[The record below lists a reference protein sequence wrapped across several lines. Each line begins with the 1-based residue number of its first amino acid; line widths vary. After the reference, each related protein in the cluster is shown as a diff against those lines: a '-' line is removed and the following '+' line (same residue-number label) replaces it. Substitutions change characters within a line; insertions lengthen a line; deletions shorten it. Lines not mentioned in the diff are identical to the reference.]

1 MGKTEKAR
9 APAAGN
15 KSAQLRKEE
24 PNMQSMFLTT
34 ITTIALLAGASAAH
48 QKDTTFFAMIGGR
61 CGQVTMPD
69 DMAVHLTA
77 LLKTGTCTDKG
88 FTVQQGTEVLPIPT
102 LGDVTLSL
110 YHRPTTTDMPLEDGM
125 LDDTVDTQD
134 DGCKAVSSAT
144 GDAGYTDSYRGW
156 YDVQG
161 CGRCNDYCRWVG
173 NTGSRGNP
181 ALRLGSRSSAGN
193 PSWWS
198 CALAGTGEQYS
209 SRHQFSSFRFKKCVG
224 RGAETPT
231 SRRRLLQVL
240 ETLPSPELPTD
251 MEMVDLGV
259 FGTGESKIEVTIQ
272 DCGISGKDP
281 EQNLQTALRKMENP
295 AVLKRELE
303 SEGLASPDV
312 QAVILEDMPHVAST
326 KDDSSNSAGII
337 VGVVVGLLVLGG
349 CVGFGFYL
357 QQK

>member
-1 MGKTEKAR
+1 MGETEKAR

-48 QKDTTFFAMIGGR
+48 QKDTTFFTMIGGR

-161 CGRCNDYCRWVG
+161 CGKCNDYCRWVG
-173 NTGSRGNP
+173 DTGSGGDP
-181 ALRLGSRSSAGN
+181 SKKLQVPGGKN

-198 CALAGTGEQYS
+198 CRLAGGSSNYS
-209 SRHQFSSFRFKKCVG
+209 TRNHFKSFPYKKCSG
-224 RGAETPT
+224 KGAEAPGASAAKAPESAPKPGSLT
-231 SRRRLLQVL
+231 LLGAGSCKNSDGKSPPRYYFDGFAKGMAGCQDICAS
-240 ETLPSPELPTD
+240 EPS
-251 MEMVDLGV
+251 
-259 FGTGESKIEVTIQ
+259 
-272 DCGISGKDP
+272 
-281 EQNLQTALRKMENP
+281 
-295 AVLKRELE
+295 
-303 SEGLASPDV
+303 
-312 QAVILEDMPHVAST
+312 
-326 KDDSSNSAGII
+326 
-337 VGVVVGLLVLGG
+337 
-349 CVGFGFYL
+349 CVGFEYSPTFNNGKCQFFASKKPASAANFAGPHGPNDKLDIAKADNSDPSRKFDCYR
-357 QQK
+357 KVTAAKAPESAPKP